1 MSSDKITEITVIG
14 AGLAGSSFLEAL
26 RKIDQ
31 SIKVT
36 LIDKNEFY
44 FPRDQLIKDPLG
56 LKKIKKTS
64 HWAADSGFNF
74 ICARVEKISVKRK
87 KIYLDGSKRAEF
99 MNLVVASGALSKKI
113 DIKGTKKEGFF
124 YLSDINP
131 YDLKAFLKIH
141 NEVTLSVATLAGI
154 KLSILL
160 RSLNKEVRIVAANL
174 DFLGADKEKIIDI
187 LRKQDI
193 AVHLGYRLKEV
204 IGERAIKAVK
214 IEKEKDS
221 FKEDESCLVKL
232 FSSQLVFVDSGLKP
246 NLGFL
251 DSLEID
257 LGTKCL
263 FSQYGQIYIVGDAA
277 NSELEGQKSY
287 RGNKAKVERGSVVL
301 ASHILGLDFS
311 QLQTDQQENQ
321 EDKLKKEIIEEIYD
335 KEG

>member
-1 MSSDKITEITVIG
+1 
-14 AGLAGSSFLEAL
+14 
-26 RKIDQ
+26 
-31 SIKVT
+31 
-36 LIDKNEFY
+36 
-44 FPRDQLIKDPLG
+44 
-56 LKKIKKTS
+56 
-64 HWAADSGFNF
+64 
-74 ICARVEKISVKRK
+74 
-87 KIYLDGSKRAEF
+87 

-131 YDLKAFLKIH
+131 YDLKALLKIY

-187 LRKQDI
+187 LRNQDI

>member
-1 MSSDKITEITVIG
+1 MSSEKITEITVIG
-14 AGLAGSSFLEAL
+14 AGPAGSSFLEAL
-26 RKIDQ
+26 RKADQ

-44 FPRDQLIKDPLG
+44 FPKDQLSKDPLD

-64 HWAADSGFNF
+64 QWAADSGFNF

-87 KIYLDGSKRAEF
+87 KIYLDDSKRVEF

-113 DIKGTKKEGFF
+113 DIKGTKKDGFF
-124 YLSDINP
+124 YLAEINP
-131 YDLKAFLKIH
+131 YDLKALLKIH
-141 NEVTLSVATLAGI
+141 NEVTLSVTTLAGI
-154 KLSILL
+154 KLSIFL
-160 RSLNKEVRIVAANL
+160 RSLKKEVRIVAADLN
-174 DFLGADKEKIIDI
+174 FLGPDKEKIIDI
-187 LRKQDI
+187 LKNQGI
-193 AVHLGYRLKEV
+193 AVYLGYRLKEV

-221 FKEDESCLVKL
+221 FQEDQSCLVKL
-232 FSSQLVFVDSGLKP
+232 FSSQLVFIDSGLKP

-257 LGTKCL
+257 LGTESF
-263 FSQYGQIYIVGDAA
+263 FSKYGQIYIVGDAA

-287 RGNKAKVERGSVVL
+287 RGNKVKAERGSVAL
-301 ASHILGLDFS
+301 ANHILGLDFS
-311 QLQTDQQENQ
+311 QPQTGQEENR
-321 EDKLKKEIIEEIYD
+321 EDEVKKEIIEEIYD